1 METCKY
7 YRPTNTGTG
16 NHDSLYFTLLSASV
30 QYTFELIFIA
40 WYYAVVELLG
50 SYIKKIIQNSPE
62 TSIFFSNSEI
72 LIWAYLILDICNL
85 SKIMI
90 SSFKLQAYFLF

>member
-7 YRPTNTGTG
+7 YWPTSR
-16 NHDSLYFTLLSASV
+16 DSLYSTFLSEAV
-30 QYTFELIFIA
+30 QYTIELIFIA
-40 WYYAVVELLG
+40 WYDTVAELFG
-50 SYIKKIIQNSPE
+50 RYIKKFFPEFSRDKYFLSQLRNS
-62 TSIFFSNSEI
+62 
-72 LIWAYLILDICNL
+72 YLGMSQFGYFYL

>member
-16 NHDSLYFTLLSASV
+16 NHDSLYFTLLSESV

-50 SYIKKIIQNSPE
+50 SYIKKLSRILQRQV
-62 TSIFFSNSEI
+62 FSFPAQKF
-72 LIWAYLILDICNL
+72 LFAHLILDICNL